1 MRALREVLRLFLEQK
16 LSQRAIARSCCIS
29 SSTVN
34 GYVGRAKVA
43 KLTWPL
49 PDELD
54 DAALSRLLFPDE
66 NHPRNDRP
74 EPDWA
79 RVHLELRKK
88 HVTKLLLWEEY
99 KSEQPD
105 GYQYSQFCERYGQWL
120 GRVSVVMRQ
129 EHRVGEKLF
138 VDFSGDGVDIVD
150 PRTGEVSVAKLFVAV
165 LGASN
170 YTYVEPVLNEA
181 LPTWLAAHVNAFDFF
196 GGVPELVVPDNLLSG
211 VTKANRYEP
220 TLNQSYAELARHY
233 GVAVIPA
240 RVRKPRDKAKVEQ
253 GVLLAERWI
262 LAALRSRTFY
272 SLAEV
277 KEAVRSLLAK
287 LNERPMRRLELFHQ
301 TVAAGEYDE
310 AFLLFVNRLWSPLA
324 LQLAEVARCIPLLT
338 ELFPEGLG
346 GSPAVSSAHRPNL
359 VLRLASCL
367 SHVGEEVRAVALRT
381 PWVAAGD
388 VHMVEDQAGDL
399 RAVGRLA
406 DASKLLVTGL
416 ERFSLSQ
423 HALGHLH
430 HALAALHLIR
440 GDVGEAE
447 AAASRSEAALG
458 IDLTRGDPNRDPK
471 HYEMALNIRGRL
483 ADERNDARM
492 QGRLLR
498 KREAAAMAMLQQSVI
513 NTTIPLEQAS
523 LDVARACKKK
533 LGERALGS
541 TRVRILEILHTARCT
556 GNANDECAALGTL
569 SSLERA
575 AGNFGLAQEHAAAA
589 LTIASRNGWRL
600 VQSDLEYSRGL
611 ALEKHG
617 QVDEALGCY
626 RAALKHAEC
635 DGGANRYLPL
645 ILKTQ
650 ARVRRLARRD
660 RGAPLRLQSR
670 GRQPSTL

>member
-1 MRALREVLRLFLEQK
+1 MSAERLSMRALREVLRLFLEQK

-287 LNERPMRRLELFHQ
+287 LNERPMRRLKKSRRALFEELERSALKPLPGKVYEF
-301 TVAAGEYDE
+301 AEWARPR
-310 AFLLFVNRLWSPLA
+310 VNPAYHVEFDRHFYSVDYRLVGQ
-324 LQLAEVARCIPLLT
+324 QL
-338 ELFPEGLG
+338 
-346 GSPAVSSAHRPNL
+346 
-359 VLRLASCL
+359 
-367 SHVGEEVRAVALRT
+367 
-381 PWVAAGD
+381 
-388 VHMVEDQAGDL
+388 DL
-399 RAVGRLA
+399 RATATTIEVLKNNTCITAHARSYEPGKYTTKKEHMPRAHAAQAEWTPERLLDWA
-406 DASKLLVTGL
+406 QKTGPKTAEL
-416 ERFSLSQ
+416 ISEMMQRRVHPQQAFL
-423 HALGHLH
+423 ACLGI
-430 HALAALHLIR
+430 LHLGRHYERERI
-440 GDVGEAE
+440 E
-447 AAASRSEAALG
+447 AACTRAL
-458 IDLTRGDPNRDPK
+458 
-471 HYEMALNIRGRL
+471 RL
-483 ADERNDARM
+483 RAISYKSVKAILKNNLD
-492 QGRLLR
+492 
-498 KREAAAMAMLQQSVI
+498 REQ
-513 NTTIPLEQAS
+513 LEQAPES
-523 LDVARACKKK
+523 
-533 LGERALGS
+533 
-541 TRVRILEILHTARCT
+541 
-556 GNANDECAALGTL
+556 
-569 SSLERA
+569 
-575 AGNFGLAQEHAAAA
+575 Q
-589 LTIASRNGWRL
+589 
-600 VQSDLEYSRGL
+600 QP
-611 ALEKHG
+611 
-617 QVDEALGCY
+617 
-626 RAALKHAEC
+626 
-635 DGGANRYLPL
+635 LPL
-645 ILKTQ
+645 HEN
-650 ARVRRLARRD
+650 V
-660 RGAPLRLQSR
+660 RGAGYYLN
-670 GRQPSTL
+670 